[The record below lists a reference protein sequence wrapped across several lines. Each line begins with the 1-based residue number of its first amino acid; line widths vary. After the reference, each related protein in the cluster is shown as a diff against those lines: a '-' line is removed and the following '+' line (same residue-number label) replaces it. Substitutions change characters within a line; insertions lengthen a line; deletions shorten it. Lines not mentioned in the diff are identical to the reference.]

1 MASASLAPFR
11 SRDFSIMWAGALV
24 SNIGT
29 WMETVAL
36 GYYVADTTGKA
47 SWSAIVSAAGFIPGA
62 IVGPIGSAMADR
74 LRRRRVLIVT
84 NTIAGLLAA
93 FLAVWVGS
101 GHATPLGLAV
111 LGFVGGAVI
120 MFGFPSFQVS
130 LPDLVPREHLV
141 AAVGLS
147 NAQWNLG
154 RIIGPAMAAIAI
166 AIGGIEVALWV
177 NAVSFLA
184 AILAVSLVRLPHG
197 KGERRPVFAALGD
210 GVRFAR
216 TTPAMRRMLAVM
228 IAVVAIGSPFIA
240 FVSQIATNV
249 FGGTETATSVL
260 VTCQGIGA
268 VAAAFTLGSMTTRYG
283 SWRVMVVASLAFS
296 VALVAYGASPQ
307 FWLAAVSLVF
317 VGLTYGYAFT
327 SFAGIAQQSAPDH
340 MRGRVLAVNSFVLG
354 ILVPVGTLVQGAIAD
369 VTSLRAI
376 TAGSG
381 VVLAM
386 ALVTLYLVDR
396 SRHPEGQAAG
406 QAVGQAEVTVDG
418 SQLLPHTTT
427 TTRSPRSG
435 T

>member
-1 MASASLAPFR
+1 MAAESLAPFK
-11 SRDFSIMWAGALV
+11 SRDFSIMWFGALV

-47 SWSAIVSAAGFIPGA
+47 SWSAFVAAAGFIPAA
-62 IVGPIGSAMADR
+62 IVGPVGSAMADR
-74 LRRRRVLIVT
+74 LRRKRVLMTT
-84 NTIAGLLAA
+84 NAIAGVLAA
-93 FLAVWVGS
+93 VLAIWVG
-101 GHATPLGLAV
+101 GGNATPIGLAA
-111 LGFVGGAVI
+111 LGFVAGAVV

-130 LPDLVPREHLV
+130 LPDLVPRDQLV

-154 RIIGPAMAAIAI
+154 RIIGPALAAIAI
-166 AIGGIEVALWV
+166 AIGGIELALWC
-177 NAVSFLA
+177 NAISFLA
-184 AILAVSLVRLPHG
+184 VIVAVSMVRLPSG

-216 TTPAMRRMLAVM
+216 RTPAMRSMLVVM
-228 IAVVAIGSPFIA
+228 IAVIAIASPFIA
-240 FVSQIATNV
+240 FVSQVATNV
-249 FGGTETATSVL
+249 FDGEETATSVL

-268 VAAAFTLGSMTTRYG
+268 VAAAFTLGSMTTRWG
-283 SWRVMVVASLAFS
+283 SRRVMTVSSFGMCVALIAYGLAPVFWTAA
-296 VALVAYGASPQ
+296 VALV
-307 FWLAAVSLVF
+307 L

-327 SFAGIAQQSAPDH
+327 SFAGIAQANAPDD

-354 ILVPVGTLVQGAIAD
+354 ILFPVGTLVQGALAD
-369 VTSLRAI
+369 ATSLRTV

-381 VVLAM
+381 VVLA
-386 ALVTLYLVDR
+386 LVLAMLWFSGRRDR
-396 SRHPEGQAAG
+396 ADSGQAPES
-406 QAVGQAEVTVDG
+406 VLG
-418 SQLLPHTTT
+418 SQLLPHTAT